1 MNTHFFFPGKI
12 LIFKIVTEIDTI
24 PGFIVFQENMT
35 QKMILDFPIHDT
47 KTPEMYQN
55 TTTTDKGNH
64 KTVMIGKR

>member
-1 MNTHFFFPGKI
+1 M
-12 LIFKIVTEIDTI
+12 EIDMI
-24 PGFIVFQENMT
+24 PGFIAFPENT
-35 QKMILDFPIHDT
+35 TRKTIPDFLIHDT

>member
-1 MNTHFFFPGKI
+1 MNTHFFPGKI

-35 QKMILDFPIHDT
+35 RKMILDFPIHDT

-55 TTTTDKGNH
+55 ITITDKGNH